1 MPNFSSWL
9 EDAEASY
16 YQNLELNIVETLRRL
31 CDEIFVGED
40 KQKMKRGFFDE

>member
-16 YQNLELNIVETLRRL
+16 YQDAEYNIVETLKRL
-31 CDEIFVGED
+31 CDEIFGEED
-40 KQKMKRGFFDE
+40 NQKMKRGFFDE